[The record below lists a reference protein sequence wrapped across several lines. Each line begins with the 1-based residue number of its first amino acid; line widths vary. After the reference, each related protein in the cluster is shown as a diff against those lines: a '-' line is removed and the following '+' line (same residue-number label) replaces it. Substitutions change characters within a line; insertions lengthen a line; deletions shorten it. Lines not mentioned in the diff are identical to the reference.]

1 MTINTLYEL
10 VRNSVE
16 KFASKVAFSM
26 FEGDDV
32 TYAEVGRRIEKV
44 QEILTGAGLRAGD
57 KVALLSSNMPNWGVC
72 YFAVTSAG
80 MVAVPIL
87 PDFSG
92 EELDMII
99 AHSEAKALLVSD
111 RLFTKLSKQTIE
123 RLNVVVRTKNLG
135 VIAQRVRGE
144 GTMAVPKPDDLA
156 VIIYTSGT
164 TSKPKGVMLTHA
176 ALCAQ
181 VGISSGIFPV
191 LPDDVFLSVL
201 PLSHTYECSIG
212 MIYPFS
218 MGARVVYLDRPPTA
232 SALMPALRAVRPSVM
247 LIVPLIIEKIYR
259 HQVLAKFNSNGFWR
273 TLYKVGFLRRY
284 LHRVAGKKLLK
295 LFGGRLRFLGIGGA
309 KLDGGAEKFLLEAKV
324 PYAIGYGLTETAP
337 LLAGAAPSQVR
348 LGSTGPQAPGVQLRL
363 EHINPDTRQGEVVAL
378 TPSVMLGYF
387 KNPEATKEVFTDDG
401 WFRTGDLGE
410 FDKDGWL
417 YIKGRLKNMIV
428 GPGGENIYPED
439 IETVLNSHVY
449 IADSI
454 VTEQEGRL
462 VALVHFN
469 RDEIEA
475 MVDNWREEWETKKE
489 AWEAKTEQLLAIEWA
504 QPALKEAAQ
513 KWLDTKDDGNA
524 NAEATKEY
532 VAALQANIA
541 TVDELAAVPKFAEHA
556 AELKAKGEKFCDC
569 DACKLV
575 AEILDKKDY
584 LSKKSVWIFGGD
596 GWAYDI
602 GFGGVDHVL
611 AQNKNVNVFVFDTE
625 VYSNTGGQASKA
637 SNIGQVA
644 QFAAAGKETKKKSL
658 SEIAMSYGYIYVAQI
673 AMGANPAQTIK
684 AITEAE
690 AYNGPSLIIGYSPC
704 EMHSIK
710 GGMINCQKEMKKAV
724 ECGYWN
730 LFRFN
735 PVADKKFTLDSK
747 APAGGY
753 REFLMNE
760 ARYSRLTREF
770 PERAEGLF
778 TRNEDAAKERYEH
791 LTKLIDLYDKQ

>member
-348 LGSTGPQAPGVQLRL
+348 LGSTGPQAPGVQLRP

-489 AWEAKTEQLLAIEWA
+489 AWEAKTEQLKKEIMDFVNAKVNRFSRISEVVEEKDDFAKTPTHKIKRFLYNRSKDNDKPQRE
-504 QPALKEAAQ
+504 QPA
-513 KWLDTKDDGNA
+513 
-524 NAEATKEY
+524 
-532 VAALQANIA
+532 
-541 TVDELAAVPKFAEHA
+541 
-556 AELKAKGEKFCDC
+556 
-569 DACKLV
+569 
-575 AEILDKKDY
+575 
-584 LSKKSVWIFGGD
+584 
-596 GWAYDI
+596 
-602 GFGGVDHVL
+602 
-611 AQNKNVNVFVFDTE
+611 
-625 VYSNTGGQASKA
+625 
-637 SNIGQVA
+637 
-644 QFAAAGKETKKKSL
+644 GKPETK
-658 SEIAMSYGYIYVAQI
+658 
-673 AMGANPAQTIK
+673 
-684 AITEAE
+684 
-690 AYNGPSLIIGYSPC
+690 
-704 EMHSIK
+704 
-710 GGMINCQKEMKKAV
+710 
-724 ECGYWN
+724 
-730 LFRFN
+730 
-735 PVADKKFTLDSK
+735 
-747 APAGGY
+747 
-753 REFLMNE
+753 
-760 ARYSRLTREF
+760 
-770 PERAEGLF
+770 
-778 TRNEDAAKERYEH
+778 
-791 LTKLIDLYDKQ
+791 

>member
-16 KFASKVAFSM
+16 KFASKVAYSM

-489 AWEAKTEQLLAIEWA
+489 AWEAKTEQLKKEIMDFVNAKVNRFSRISEVVEEKDDFAKTPTHKIKRFLYNRSKDNDKPQRE
-504 QPALKEAAQ
+504 QPA
-513 KWLDTKDDGNA
+513 
-524 NAEATKEY
+524 
-532 VAALQANIA
+532 
-541 TVDELAAVPKFAEHA
+541 
-556 AELKAKGEKFCDC
+556 
-569 DACKLV
+569 
-575 AEILDKKDY
+575 
-584 LSKKSVWIFGGD
+584 
-596 GWAYDI
+596 
-602 GFGGVDHVL
+602 
-611 AQNKNVNVFVFDTE
+611 
-625 VYSNTGGQASKA
+625 
-637 SNIGQVA
+637 
-644 QFAAAGKETKKKSL
+644 GKPETK
-658 SEIAMSYGYIYVAQI
+658 
-673 AMGANPAQTIK
+673 
-684 AITEAE
+684 
-690 AYNGPSLIIGYSPC
+690 
-704 EMHSIK
+704 
-710 GGMINCQKEMKKAV
+710 
-724 ECGYWN
+724 
-730 LFRFN
+730 
-735 PVADKKFTLDSK
+735 
-747 APAGGY
+747 
-753 REFLMNE
+753 
-760 ARYSRLTREF
+760 
-770 PERAEGLF
+770 
-778 TRNEDAAKERYEH
+778 
-791 LTKLIDLYDKQ
+791 

>member
-10 VRNSVE
+10 ARNSVE

-44 QEILTGAGLRAGD
+44 QEILTCAGLHAGD

-135 VIAQRVRGE
+135 VIAQRVKGE
-144 GTMAVPKPDDLA
+144 GSMAVPKPDDLA

-181 VGISSGIFPV
+181 VGISSSIFPV

-218 MGARVVYLDRPPTA
+218 MGARVVYLDRTPTA

-363 EHINPDTRQGEVVAL
+363 ENINPDTRQGEVVAL

-475 MVDNWREEWETKKE
+475 MVDNWREEWETQKE
-489 AWEAKTEQLLAIEWA
+489 AWEAKTEQLK
-504 QPALKEAAQ
+504 KEIMDFVNA
-513 KWLDTKDDGNA
+513 KVNRFSRISEVVEEKDD
-524 NAEATKEY
+524 
-532 VAALQANIA
+532 
-541 TVDELAAVPKFAEHA
+541 FAKTPTHKIKRF
-556 AELKAKGEKFCDC
+556 LYNR
-569 DACKLV
+569 
-575 AEILDKKDY
+575 KKDDD
-584 LSKKSVWIFGGD
+584 KQQREQPD
-596 GWAYDI
+596 G
-602 GFGGVDHVL
+602 
-611 AQNKNVNVFVFDTE
+611 E
-625 VYSNTGGQASKA
+625 P
-637 SNIGQVA
+637 
-644 QFAAAGKETKKKSL
+644 ETK
-658 SEIAMSYGYIYVAQI
+658 
-673 AMGANPAQTIK
+673 
-684 AITEAE
+684 
-690 AYNGPSLIIGYSPC
+690 
-704 EMHSIK
+704 
-710 GGMINCQKEMKKAV
+710 
-724 ECGYWN
+724 
-730 LFRFN
+730 
-735 PVADKKFTLDSK
+735 
-747 APAGGY
+747 
-753 REFLMNE
+753 
-760 ARYSRLTREF
+760 
-770 PERAEGLF
+770 
-778 TRNEDAAKERYEH
+778 
-791 LTKLIDLYDKQ
+791 

>member
-1 MTINTLYEL
+1 MNI
-10 VRNSVE
+10 SI
-16 KFASKVAFSM
+16 S
-26 FEGDDV
+26 
-32 TYAEVGRRIEKV
+32 
-44 QEILTGAGLRAGD
+44 
-57 KVALLSSNMPNWGVC
+57 
-72 YFAVTSAG
+72 AV
-80 MVAVPIL
+80 
-87 PDFSG
+87 FR
-92 EELDMII
+92 
-99 AHSEAKALLVSD
+99 KD
-111 RLFTKLSKQTIE
+111 RLNSQNAAPVHLRLTQNRKLKHISTGVTLNINEWDFENQRVKGQTPELQALQLRIDTKIDEFRRKIKRLEALEVEVTLDNLLETNGRKINCTVGEYLKQTIE

-363 EHINPDTRQGEVVAL
+363 ENINPDTRQGEVVAL

-475 MVDNWREEWETKKE
+475 MIDNWREEWETKKE
-489 AWEAKTEQLLAIEWA
+489 AWEAKTEQLKKEIMDFVNAKVNRFSRISEVVEEKDDFAKTPTHKIKRFLYNRSKDNDKPQRE
-504 QPALKEAAQ
+504 QPA
-513 KWLDTKDDGNA
+513 
-524 NAEATKEY
+524 
-532 VAALQANIA
+532 
-541 TVDELAAVPKFAEHA
+541 
-556 AELKAKGEKFCDC
+556 
-569 DACKLV
+569 
-575 AEILDKKDY
+575 
-584 LSKKSVWIFGGD
+584 
-596 GWAYDI
+596 
-602 GFGGVDHVL
+602 
-611 AQNKNVNVFVFDTE
+611 
-625 VYSNTGGQASKA
+625 
-637 SNIGQVA
+637 
-644 QFAAAGKETKKKSL
+644 GKPETK
-658 SEIAMSYGYIYVAQI
+658 
-673 AMGANPAQTIK
+673 
-684 AITEAE
+684 
-690 AYNGPSLIIGYSPC
+690 
-704 EMHSIK
+704 
-710 GGMINCQKEMKKAV
+710 
-724 ECGYWN
+724 
-730 LFRFN
+730 
-735 PVADKKFTLDSK
+735 
-747 APAGGY
+747 
-753 REFLMNE
+753 
-760 ARYSRLTREF
+760 
-770 PERAEGLF
+770 
-778 TRNEDAAKERYEH
+778 
-791 LTKLIDLYDKQ
+791 